1 MPDDSPQAPQTETVE
16 SSETIYEGKVVTLRI
31 DTVRFP
37 NGKTGKREVIEHSGA
52 VTVVPLL
59 DDGETVVLVRQ
70 WRLPAGK
77 SLLEIPAGGIEKGED
92 PEAAAAR
99 ELAEEIGKKPGKLT
113 KLFTCYLAPGYST
126 ELMYGY
132 LAEGLTDH
140 VLEQDEDENV
150 QVVTMKLSEALDAV
164 TRGEIEDSKTLV
176 GLTLAARAL
185 GKG

>member
-1 MPDDSPQAPQTETVE
+1 
-16 SSETIYEGKVVTLRI
+16 VVTLRI

-52 VTVVPLL
+52 VAIVPIL

-77 SLLEIPAGGIEKGED
+77 ALLEIPAGGIEKGED
-92 PEAAAAR
+92 PETSAIR

-113 KLFTCYLAPGYST
+113 QLFTCYLAPGYST
-126 ELMYGY
+126 EVMYGY
-132 LAEGLTDH
+132 LAEDLREDR
-140 VLEQDEDENV
+140 LEQDEDENV
-150 QVVTMKLSEALDAV
+150 QLVTMKLSEALDAI

-176 GLTLAARAL
+176 GLTLAARML